1 MCRLWRGVIKSL
13 SYRSSRQATYT
24 IQKQT
29 KHMWKRS
36 LRCVEGGFCTTT
48 QYIILLL
55 ITPLPCLYTNVTAG
69 RSVGLLFGTSIEA
82 SRSASSA
89 FYIDP
94 EISRKL
100 QSEPGERRWIGIVLD
115 RFIIIIIRG
124 GGAVWVLDLIVLLSC
139 RGCSKFYQDAPTP
152 TQVQP
157 FRWHWDRLSCPQE
170 KLSEWVRGGT

>member
-1 MCRLWRGVIKSL
+1 MFTNRCRPNQTKQHPHRQPASRGSDRQREQTSASTSRGFIRDLHMCRLWRGVIKSL

-124 GGAVWVLDLIVLLSC
+124 GGAV
-139 RGCSKFYQDAPTP
+139 
-152 TQVQP
+152 
-157 FRWHWDRLSCPQE
+157 
-170 KLSEWVRGGT
+170 